1 MTTLRI
7 SLATLG
13 AALMT
18 LAVHAHADD
27 TPNNSVKAQPAAT
40 TAVAI
45 FAGGCFWCMEHPFDA
60 LPGVLSTTSG
70 YTGGRTAKPTYEQVS
85 SGATGHAESVEIRY
99 DPARISYEK
108 LLDVFWHNIDP
119 LAENRQFCDNGSQ
132 YRSAIFYTSPDQRA
146 LAEASKQAVQ
156 AQFGKPV
163 ATQIVAAERF
173 YPAEDYHQDYYQKNP
188 LRYQYYR
195 SRCGRDQRLM
205 QLWGPPSQH
214 PQ

>member
-1 MTTLRI
+1 M
-7 SLATLG
+7 A
-13 AALMT
+13 

-27 TPNNSVKAQPAAT
+27 TPNNGVKAQPAAT

-45 FAGGCFWCMEHPFDA
+45 FAGGCFWCMERPFDV
-60 LPGVLSTTSG
+60 LPGVISTTSG
-70 YTGGRTAKPTYEQVS
+70 YAGGRTAKPTYEQVS
-85 SGATGHAESVEIRY
+85 SGATGHAESVEVRY
-99 DPARISYEK
+99 DPAKINYET
-108 LLDVFWHNIDP
+108 LLDVFWHNVDP
-119 LAENRQFCDNGSQ
+119 FAENRQFCDSGTQ
-132 YRSAIFYTSPDQRA
+132 YRTAIFYTSPEQRA

-205 QLWGPPSQH
+205 QVWGPSSQH
-214 PQ
+214 SQ